1 MEILGVIIMKKDW
14 NIVEVLKHSRHDWLN
29 KIQLIKGNI
38 ALNKYDRVKEII
50 DEIVI
55 ETQNEA
61 RLTNLQ
67 LDKLAAFFMTYN
79 WEEHKYPIEF
89 EVIGNT
95 RDLSKYDD
103 LLTAWCEQFFLLI
116 EDNTELN
123 GENHLMITV
132 ELFDEEVRFLF
143 DFSGIINDTDVFIE
157 SLEKTKE
164 LNQIQL
170 LEYKAHPHELTAS
183 IAINQV

>member
-1 MEILGVIIMKKDW
+1 MKKDW
-14 NIVEVLKHSRHDWLN
+14 TIVDVLKHSRHDWLN

-50 DEIVI
+50 DEIVM

-67 LDKLAAFFMTYN
+67 LTELASFFMTYN
-79 WEEHKYPIEF
+79 WEEHKFPIEY
-89 EVIGNT
+89 EVIGT
-95 RDLSKYDD
+95 ARDLAKYDD
-103 LLTAWCEQFFLLI
+103 ELTAWCEQFFQLI
-116 EDNTELN
+116 ENNTVLN

-143 DFSGIINDTDVFIE
+143 DFSGIINDTELVIE
-157 SLEKTKE
+157 SLEKGNE
-164 LNQIQL
+164 SDQIQL
-170 LEYKAHPHELTAS
+170 IEYEVHPHELIAS
-183 IAINQV
+183 IAVI